1 MRSDLAARLAVQ
13 RATVA
18 GCDATPYAA
27 ELDAA
32 CQAFVAHLDALTQR
46 VSEHVAR
53 SLAGR
58 ATVVT
63 RAQRA
68 SSKGRREREE

>member
-1 MRSDLAARLAVQ
+1 MRSDFAVQ
-13 RATVA
+13 RATAV
-18 GCDATPYAA
+18 GCDATPYAV

-53 SLAGR
+53 SLAERGN
-58 ATVVT
+58 VVT
-63 RAQRA
+63 RAQWA
-68 SSKGRREREE
+68 SSQGRREREE